1 MKKIIILSLLAVF
14 VTTGCKIEKK
24 DAAKTVSIEEAKTIT
39 ADFVNNNLMQPGNQ
53 VTIKAVTEEGGMYK
67 VVVAMTNGQEI
78 NSYLS
83 KDGKKFF
90 PQVMDIEETKK
101 ETAAKAGGDNAAEA
115 EKTAANVKKT
125 AKPKVEL
132 FVMSH
137 CPFGTQIEK
146 GILPVVEA
154 LGDKMDFSLKFCDY
168 AMHGEKELKEEMT
181 QYCIQKEEPK
191 KLMNY
196 LKCFLGT
203 KSGDATESEACLKS
217 TGINANKNKTC
228 VAATDTK
235 YKVSA
240 NFKDKSTYKGSF
252 ATFDIFKE
260 DNAKYG
266 VGGSPTLVINGEK
279 ISSGRDAK
287 TLLSTICAGFE
298 KQPDACKKELS
309 AASPSAGF
317 GFGESGGDAAAASCG
332 N

>member
-1 MKKIIILSLLAVF
+1 MF
-14 VTTGCKIEKK
+14 VTTGCKIENKS
-24 DAAKTVSIEEAKTIT
+24 AATVSVDDAKKLT
-39 ADFVNNNLMQPGNQ
+39 ADFINNNLMQPGNT
-53 VTIKAVTEEGGMYK
+53 VNIKEVTEEGGLYK
-67 VVVAMTNGQEI
+67 VVVSMPNGQEI

-101 ETAAKAGGDNAAEA
+101 EAEAKNGGDAAAAPEKTSVTTKKAKAS
-115 EKTAANVKKT
+115 
-125 AKPKVEL
+125 VEL

-146 GILPVVEA
+146 GMLPVLDA
-154 LGDKMDFSLKFCDY
+154 LGDKVDFTLKFCDY
-168 AMHGEKELKEEMT
+168 AMHGEKELNEQMT
-181 QYCIQKEEPK
+181 QYCVQKEDSK
-191 KLMNY
+191 KLLPY
-196 LKCFLGT
+196 LKCFLGG
-203 KSGDATESEACLKS
+203 KAGEAAESDACIKS
-217 TGINANKNKTC
+217 TGIDAGKIKSC

-252 ATFDIFKE
+252 ATFDVYKE

-279 ISSGRDAK
+279 ISSGRDSK
-287 TLLSTICAGFE
+287 TLMDTICSGFE
-298 KQPDACKKELS
+298 NAPDACKEEMS

-317 GFGESGGDAAAASCG
+317 GFNESGGDAAAAASCG